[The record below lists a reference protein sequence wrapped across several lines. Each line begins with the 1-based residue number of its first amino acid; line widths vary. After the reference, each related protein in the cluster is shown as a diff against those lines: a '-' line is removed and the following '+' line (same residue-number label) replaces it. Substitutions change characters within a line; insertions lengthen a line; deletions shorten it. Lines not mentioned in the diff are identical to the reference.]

1 LSIDDEPPRRIQRL
15 SSALQAE
22 IEAQLNAGM
31 PRPEVAAILTDLAI
45 RYAQDDHATA
55 YATLATM
62 AETAREAIKKTR
74 S

>member
-1 LSIDDEPPRRIQRL
+1 VSTMQPERMMSPTWRSIFHP
-15 SSALQAE
+15 
-22 IEAQLNAGM
+22 
-31 PRPEVAAILTDLAI
+31 ILTDLAI
-45 RYAQDDHATA
+45 R

>member
-1 LSIDDEPPRRIQRL
+1 MNLDDDPPRRIQRL

-31 PRPEVAAILTDLAI
+31 PPPEVAAILTDLAI
-45 RYAQDDHATA
+45 RYAQDDHTTA

-62 AETAREAIKKTR
+62 AETAREAIKKTQ